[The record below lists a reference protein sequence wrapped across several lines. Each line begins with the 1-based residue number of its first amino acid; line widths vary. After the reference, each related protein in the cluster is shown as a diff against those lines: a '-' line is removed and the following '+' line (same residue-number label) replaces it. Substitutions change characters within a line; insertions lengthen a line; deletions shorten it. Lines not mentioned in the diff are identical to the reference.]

1 MAEFKAGTREQ
12 VKNGQAQYV
21 AGDIVAK
28 DAKMNVGGTKG
39 AMGTTT
45 GGEFV
50 RSKSVTVVTGRS
62 DSGKISSSKTILY
75 VEKNG
80 NFQPAAVKKD
90 GEWSYSDPDYPLMQ
104 GVASTEVQ
112 SALANKNS
120 DLNKVTN
127 NGISAELGKRQD
139 VLPEDRDTILG
150 AKQNHSSP
158 ADEPSGLEGQPLNT
172 ETVPIEDLPKSQGG
186 GKPDNSAKK
195 GTRNKFGNL
204 KYPLTIGSTNMDVI
218 KFSML
223 EFSPKKFTKKGG
235 GFGALSDRAVVG
247 KDRKAIGTVVLPIP
261 GAITDQN
268 VAEWGDGRI
277 NPLQLA
283 GLEVAGAALA
293 KGGGLGDAGKTVGSQ
308 LEKLSGTASKAKE
321 ALAGVIS
328 AAAVGIS
335 ADEVLAR
342 TQGAVVN
349 PNLELL
355 FKGPSLRP
363 FNFSFQMGARNEG
376 ESDEIMRILRFFKQG
391 GSPQRTSAQY
401 LVKAPHTFQIE
412 YLHRSED
419 GAQNKYLNKIK
430 ECALLSV
437 GVNYTPNN
445 NYATFKNGAPV
456 AVELSLSFKEL
467 DPVFNDEYGDG
478 DGDVGF

>member
-28 DAKMNVGGTKG
+28 DAINTVGAAATR
-39 AMGTTT
+39 T
-45 GGEFV
+45 
-50 RSKSVTVVTGRS
+50 KSVSIIEER
-62 DSGKISSSKTILY
+62 DSNGNITKSKTILY

-80 NFQPAAVKKD
+80 NWQPAASKRD
-90 GEWSYSDPDYPLMQ
+90 GKWNYSDPDYPLMA
-104 GVASTEVQ
+104 GVADGELQKDLSNSRSTI
-112 SALANKNS
+112 NKT
-120 DLNKVTN
+120 TN
-127 NGISAELGKRQD
+127 NGIESELGKRMD
-139 VLPEDRDTILG
+139 VLPTDVKKITQGNQNG
-150 AKQNHSSP
+150 ADPWEAQDN
-158 ADEPSGLEGQPLNT
+158 GLEGQPLNT

-223 EFSPKKFTKKGG
+223 EFSPRKVTKKGTAS
-235 GFGALSDRAVVG
+235 ALGSRG
-247 KDRKAIGTVVLPIP
+247 ENRNAIGTVVLPIP

-268 VAEWGDGRI
+268 VADWGDGRI

-283 GLEVAGAALA
+283 GLEIAGKALSQGFGAAGQNASDMLKGLSNSAGQA
-293 KGGGLGDAGKTVGSQ
+293 KDVLK
-308 LEKLSGTASKAKE
+308 
-321 ALAGVIS
+321 GVIS
-328 AAAVGIS
+328 GAAVGIS

-363 FNFSFQMGARNEG
+363 FNFSFQMGARNEQ
-376 ESDEIMRILRFFKQG
+376 ESLEIMKILRFFKQG

-419 GAQNKYLNKIK
+419 GDQNKFLNKIK

-456 AVELSLSFKEL
+456 AVELSLAFKEL
-467 DPVFNDEYGDG
+467 EPVFNDEYGDG

>member
-21 AGDIVAK
+21 AGDIVSK
-28 DAKMNVGGTKG
+28 DAINTVGAAATRTK
-39 AMGTTT
+39 A
-45 GGEFV
+45 
-50 RSKSVTVVTGRS
+50 VTQVTGRS
-62 DSGKISSSKTILY
+62 DSGKITHSQTVLY

-80 NFQPAAVKKD
+80 TFQPAAIKKD
-90 GEWSYSDPDYPLMQ
+90 NTWSYSDPEYPLMA
-104 GVASTEVQ
+104 GVADAELQ
-112 SALANKNS
+112 KDLANS
-120 DLNKVTN
+120 SSTINKTTT
-127 NGISAELGKRQD
+127 NGIQAELGKRQD
-139 VLPEDRDTILG
+139 VLPEDVDTILQ
-150 AKQNHSSP
+150 AKQNHASP

-186 GKPDNSAKK
+186 GKPGNSAKK

-235 GFGALSDRAVVG
+235 GAGALDDRAKG
-247 KDRKAIGTVVLPIP
+247 RNAIGTVVLPIP
-261 GAITDQN
+261 GTITDQN
-268 VAEWGDGRI
+268 VADWGDGRI

-283 GLEVAGAALA
+283 GLEIAGKALSQGFGAAGQNASDMLKGLSNSAGQA
-293 KGGGLGDAGKTVGSQ
+293 KDVLK
-308 LEKLSGTASKAKE
+308 
-321 ALAGVIS
+321 GVIS
-328 AAAVGIS
+328 GAAVGIS

-363 FNFSFQMGARNEG
+363 FNFSFQMGARNEQ
-376 ESDEIMRILRFFKQG
+376 ESLEIMKILRFFKQG

-412 YLHRSED
+412 YLHRGED
-419 GAQNKYLNKIK
+419 GDQNKFLNKIK

-456 AVELSLSFKEL
+456 AVELSLAFKEL

>member
-50 RSKSVTVVTGRS
+50 RSKSVTVITGRT
-62 DSGKISSSKTILY
+62 DSGNISSSKTILY

-80 NFQPAAVKKD
+80 SFQPAAVKKD

-139 VLPEDRDTILG
+139 VLPDDRATILG
-150 AKQNHSSP
+150 AKQNHSTP
-158 ADEPSGLEGQPLNT
+158 ADEPSGLEGKPLNT

-235 GFGALSDRAVVG
+235 GAGALSDRAVVG
-247 KDRKAIGTVVLPIP
+247 KDRNAIGTVVLPIP

-283 GLEVAGAALA
+283 GLEVAGEALSKGIGAAGQSASDLIGKLGNTSEQA
-293 KGGGLGDAGKTVGSQ
+293 KK
-308 LEKLSGTASKAKE
+308 

-363 FNFSFQMGARNEG
+363 FNFSFQMGARNEQ
-376 ESDEIMRILRFFKQG
+376 ESLEIMRILRFFKQG

-412 YLHRSED
+412 YLHRGED
-419 GAQNKYLNKIK
+419 GDQNKFLNKIK

-467 DPVFNDEYGDG
+467 DPVFNDEYGPG

>member
-28 DAKMNVGGTKG
+28 DATVNIGEERRGSRVFKSGTK
-39 AMGTTT
+39 TRTKT
-45 GGEFV
+45 V
-50 RSKSVTVVTGRS
+50 SVVQER
-62 DSGKISSSKTILY
+62 DSNGNITKSKTIMY

-80 NFQPAAVKKD
+80 SWQPAASKRD
-90 GEWSYSDPDYPLMQ
+90 GKWNYSDPDYPTMA
-104 GVASTEVQ
+104 GVADAKLQNELSNSNST
-112 SALANKNS
+112 
-120 DLNKVTN
+120 LNKVTN
-127 NGISAELGKRQD
+127 KGIEAELGKRAD
-139 VLPEDRDTILG
+139 VLPTDVKKVTQGNQNG
-150 AKQNHSSP
+150 ADPWEAQDN
-158 ADEPSGLEGQPLNT
+158 GLEGQPLNT

-186 GKPDNSAKK
+186 GKPDNSAAK

-204 KYPLTIGSTNMDVI
+204 KFPLTIGSTNMDVI

-223 EFSPKKFTKKGG
+223 EFSPRKVVKKGSAS
-235 GFGALSDRAVVG
+235 ALGDRG
-247 KDRKAIGTVVLPIP
+247 ENRNAIGTVVLPIP

-268 VAEWGDGRI
+268 NADWGDGRI

-283 GLEVAGAALA
+283 GLEVAGQALS
-293 KGGGLGDAGKTVGSQ
+293 KGLGAGGAEVERQ
-308 LEKLSGTASKAKE
+308 LKQLSGTASAAKKA
-321 ALAGVIS
+321 LTGVIS

-355 FKGPSLRP
+355 FKGPTLRP
-363 FNFSFQMGARNEG
+363 FNFTFQMGARNDD

-391 GSPQRTSAQY
+391 GSPQRTQAQY

-412 YLHRSED
+412 YLHRGEN
-419 GAQNKYLNKIK
+419 GEQNKYLNKIK

-456 AVELSLSFKEL
+456 SIELSLSFKEL
-467 DPVFNDEYGDG
+467 EPVFNDQYGES

>member
-21 AGDIVAK
+21 AGDIVSK
-28 DAKMNVGGTKG
+28 DAINAVGGGTVRTK
-39 AMGTTT
+39 A
-45 GGEFV
+45 
-50 RSKSVTVVTGRS
+50 VTQVTGRS
-62 DSGKISSSKTILY
+62 GTGRITDAQTVLY

-80 NFQPAAVKKD
+80 KFQPAAIKKD
-90 GEWSYSDPDYPLMQ
+90 GKWSYSDPEYPLMA
-104 GVASTEVQ
+104 GVADADLQ
-112 SALANKNS
+112 KDLADS
-120 DLNKVTN
+120 DSLLNRTTN
-127 NGISAELGKRQD
+127 NGIKAELGKRQD
-139 VLPEDRDTILG
+139 VLPKDVDTVLG
-150 AKQNHSSP
+150 AKQNVQTDP
-158 ADEPSGLEGQPLNT
+158 PPTGLQGRPLNT

-186 GKPDNSAKK
+186 GKPDNSAAKN
-195 GTRNKFGNL
+195 TRSKFGNL
-204 KYPLTIGSTNMDVI
+204 KFPLTIGSTNMDVI

-223 EFSPKKFTKKGG
+223 EFVPRKVTKKGTAS
-235 GFGALSDRAVVG
+235 ALGDRP
-247 KDRKAIGTVVLPIP
+247 DNRNAIGTVVLPIP

-268 VAEWGDGRI
+268 NADWGDGRI

-283 GLEVAGAALA
+283 GLEIAGQALSQGFGAAGQSASDML
-293 KGGGLGDAGKTVGSQ
+293 KGLGDSASQ
-308 LEKLSGTASKAKE
+308 AK
-321 ALAGVIS
+321 GVLQGVLQG
-328 AAAVGIS
+328 AAVGIS

-355 FKGPSLRP
+355 FKGPTLRP
-363 FNFSFQMGARNEG
+363 FNFTFQMGARNED

-391 GSPQRTSAQY
+391 GSPQRTAAQY

-412 YLHRSED
+412 YLHRGESGE
-419 GAQNKYLNKIK
+419 QNKYLNKIK

-456 AVELSLSFKEL
+456 SIELSLSFKEL
-467 DPVFNDEYGDG
+467 EPVYNDEYGQD